1 MCFRVSSCRL
11 EDGRRTNGTDPLS
24 PFALCFFILLA
35 IALFL
40 PLLMRMLWTVD
51 WATIVAVSSLHACMC
66 RLSLP
71 LIPNGDVE

>member
-1 MCFRVSSCRL
+1 MCRHVVLKTGEGRTELIRFRRL
-11 EDGRRTNGTDPLS
+11 L
-24 PFALCFFILLA
+24 FAFILLA